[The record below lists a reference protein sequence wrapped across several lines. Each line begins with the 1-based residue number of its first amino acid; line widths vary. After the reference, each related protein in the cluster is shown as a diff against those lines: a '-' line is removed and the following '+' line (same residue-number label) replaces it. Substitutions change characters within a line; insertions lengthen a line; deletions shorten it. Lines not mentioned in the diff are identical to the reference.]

1 MSEIVQ
7 KELGREELENFY
19 VMVKA
24 YFPSAVVK
32 SEDDTAGICLLKAKN
47 RNTDYIADVMYTDK
61 GLVYSVIKRKYVSYG
76 WFTTIYVQ
84 TTDESV
90 FMHTLGALKDGCYED

>member
-1 MSEIVQ
+1 MKSMN
-7 KELGREELENFY
+7 GFELENFY

-32 SEDDTAGICLLKAKN
+32 TVDDKAGICLLKTRKN
-47 RNTDYIADVMYTDK
+47 DYHRNTDYIADVVYTDK
-61 GLVYSVIKRKYVSYG
+61 GLVYSVIEREYVSYG
-76 WFTTIYVQ
+76 WFTTIYVN
-84 TTDESV
+84 TTDESE